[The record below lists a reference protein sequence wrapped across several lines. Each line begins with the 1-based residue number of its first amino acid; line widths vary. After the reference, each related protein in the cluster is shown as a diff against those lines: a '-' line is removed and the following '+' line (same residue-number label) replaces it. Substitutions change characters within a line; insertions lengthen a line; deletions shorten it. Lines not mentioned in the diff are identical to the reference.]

1 MTKTFQRRRP
11 TVHDGMIRLTFS
23 LIVTSLHSLLLGVY
37 IFIQT
42 ERFYKFFF
50 GVAVDNLFFVKQAGL
65 FLFCIGLFYLVPLIN
80 LKTHHRILDIIVLTK
95 ILAVLFLL
103 THYALVPQTGA
114 IFIAALIDA
123 MLAIVIAWN
132 SRTSG
137 LLFRPGSPAETVN
150 R

>member
-1 MTKTFQRRRP
+1 MSKPFQRRQP
-11 TVHDGMIRLTFS
+11 TEQDGMVRLTFS

-37 IFIQT
+37 IFLQT

-65 FLFCIGLFYLVPLIN
+65 FLFCIGLFYLVPLRN
-80 LKTHHRILDIIVLTK
+80 LKTHHRMLDIIILTK
-95 ILAVLFLL
+95 VLAVLFLL
-103 THYALVPQTGA
+103 SNYALVPQTGV

-123 MLAIVIAWN
+123 MLAIIIAW
-132 SRTSG
+132 SSQTSG
-137 LLFRPGSPAETVN
+137 LLFRPGNLTETFH